1 MGILSLAEEESRK
14 TLWYPVTLWVHEGR
28 EERNHSTETII
39 QLCESST
46 CTLCVWDLQHDIKA
60 GCQKKSAHKLP
71 VARRVRSDR
80 EDKLST
86 VTLAAHVRQGLMN
99 KY

>member
-1 MGILSLAEEESRK
+1 MQDGYFVSSPKGEQEDSLV
-14 TLWYPVTLWVHEGR
+14 PVTLWVREGR

-60 GCQKKSAHKLP
+60 GCQKKSPHKPHVAH
-71 VARRVRSDR
+71 RVRSDR
-80 EDKLST
+80 ET
-86 VTLAAHVRQGLMN
+86 ERQTN
-99 KY
+99 